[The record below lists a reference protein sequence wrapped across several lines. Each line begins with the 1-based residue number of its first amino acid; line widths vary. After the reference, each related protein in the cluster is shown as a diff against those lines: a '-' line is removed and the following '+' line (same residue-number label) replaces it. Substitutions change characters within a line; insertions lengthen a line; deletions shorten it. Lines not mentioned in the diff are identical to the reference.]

1 MQEERPIRFH
11 LFGLEY
17 TFYSDAPDDVVDA
30 IIALLREEL
39 EDGVTINRSTVP
51 SIKVLVLGC
60 LRMTA
65 RYEQLRRKHESV
77 QQKQHQMVERLM
89 EEQHQIV
96 KRLID
101 KISAELD

>member
-1 MQEERPIRFH
+1 MQEERPIHFH

-17 TFYSDAPDDVVDA
+17 TFYSDAPDDEVDA

-39 EDGVTINRSTVP
+39 EDGMNINRSTVP
-51 SIKVLVLGC
+51 SSKILVLGC

-77 QQKQHQMVERLM
+77 QQ
-89 EEQHQIV
+89 EQHQIV
-96 KRLID
+96 ERLID
-101 KISAELD
+101 KINAELG